1 MNNTNQ
7 LEVIQTLTPAQIFEG
22 GELLTIVGAI
32 ETECL
37 SFVID
42 PSSEKG
48 REEIK
53 SLAYKIARSK
63 TTVEKAKKAYTEDL
77 RKKVAE
83 INAHAANAVDRLQA
97 LQDKVREPVTQYEKR
112 EKERVASLKAKI
124 SEIESFMIVD
134 GLTPSKQIKELLNKL
149 EQFNPL
155 EMEEF
160 AHVAN
165 QVKEKV
171 LNHLSGSLLAS
182 EDYEEK
188 EARRIQLEAE
198 QKEREQKERE
208 ERIAREAAENARI
221 EAENKAR
228 LDQERIEKEKNEA
241 IEKAK
246 KAEEEARLANE
257 RAEKEREESVKREKE
272 AAERAKR
279 EVIQRQEAERK
290 KEEEEQRKRES
301 DLAHKKYVNITALES
316 LKIECD
322 IDEEAGKRVITAIA
336 MGKIPNVKINY

>member
-7 LEVIQTLTPAQIFEG
+7 LEVIQTLTPAQIFES

-32 ETECL
+32 EAECL

-48 REEIK
+48 RDEIK

-63 TTVEKAKKAYTEDL
+63 TTIEKAKKAYTEDL

-124 SEIESFMIVD
+124 AEIESFMIMD
-134 GLTPSKQIKELLNKL
+134 GLTPSKQIKEFLNKL

-198 QKEREQKERE
+198 QKERLEK
-208 ERIAREAAENARI
+208 
-221 EAENKAR
+221 
-228 LDQERIEKEKNEA
+228 ERIERIEREA
-241 IEKAK
+241 IERAEKEAAQKIREAEEKAEREKQAELDRQKREHEAELKRIEDEKKEELRKQQEADAKK
-246 KAEEEARLANE
+246 KAEEESERIKAENIEHKRTVNNEVKNFLMSMGASEELAKDIITGILTGKCD
-257 RAEKEREESVKREKE
+257 RIA
-272 AAERAKR
+272 
-279 EVIQRQEAERK
+279 I
-290 KEEEEQRKRES
+290 
-301 DLAHKKYVNITALES
+301 KY
-316 LKIECD
+316 
-322 IDEEAGKRVITAIA
+322 
-336 MGKIPNVKINY
+336 

>member
-1 MNNTNQ
+1 MEKSNQ

-32 ETECL
+32 EEECL
-37 SFVID
+37 SFIID
-42 PSSEKG
+42 PSSKEG

-77 RKKVAE
+77 RKKVTE

-112 EKERVASLKAKI
+112 EKERVENLKAKI
-124 SEIESFMIVD
+124 AEIQSFKAVN
-134 GLTPSKQIKELLNKL
+134 GLTPSLNIKELLNRL
-149 EQFNPL
+149 EEFNPL

-160 AHVAN
+160 AHIAN
-165 QVKEKV
+165 KEKEEV
-171 LNHLSGSLLAS
+171 LAHLSGALLAS
-182 EDYEEK
+182 EEYEEN
-188 EARRIQLEAE
+188 ERRRIQLEIE

-208 ERIAREAAENARI
+208 ERIAREAAEKARI

-228 LDQERIEKEKNEA
+228 ADQERAEKEKNDLIEA
-241 IEKAK
+241 AR
-246 KAEEEARLANE
+246 KAEENARLANE
-257 RAEKEREESVKREKE
+257 RALKQKEESERREKE
-272 AAERAKR
+272 AIERAEREAI
-279 EVIQRQEAERK
+279 ERQEAIKK
-290 KEEEEQRKRES
+290 KEEEDQKKRES
-301 DLAHKKYVNITALES
+301 DIAHKKYINITALES
-316 LKIECD
+316 LKLECG
-322 IDEEAGKRVITAIA
+322 ITDELAKSIVTAIA